1 MKQFCSFYIIMFA
14 VFNTINATGQT
25 VTDIDG
31 NVYNTVEIGTQQW
44 MAENLK
50 VTKYNEGTA
59 IPLVTDGI
67 GWNNLTTPG
76 YCWYNNDNTTYG
88 DVYGALYNWYGVNA
102 GNFCPVGWHVPS
114 DPEWTVLNDYLG
126 GSSVAGGKL
135 KASILWNSPNTGATD
150 EAGFTALPGGYRGG
164 DGIYSDIGNMGMWWS
179 ASGTGFPFDA
189 WLRGMNYNNANFDRG
204 TLAKYYGF
212 SIRCVNDDPVGMED
226 RNNSLFE
233 FNIYP
238 NPSHKKVV
246 IECTD
251 SKEYLLQ
258 VIDIYGRIVIEKQ
271 ISERTELEM
280 ESKGVYFV
288 RLSDGSQIS
297 TKKLIIQ

>member
-50 VTKYNEGTA
+50 VTSNEGTA

-102 GNFCPVGWHVPS
+102 GNFCPVGWHVPT
-114 DPEWTVLNDYLG
+114 DAEWTVLNDYLG

-135 KASILWNSPNTGATD
+135 KASILSIPLIPELLMKPDLQHCQEATAEVMVYIVTSAIWECGGVLRVQD
-150 EAGFTALPGGYRGG
+150 FLLMPG
-164 DGIYSDIGNMGMWWS
+164 
-179 ASGTGFPFDA
+179 
-189 WLRGMNYNNANFDRG
+189 
-204 TLAKYYGF
+204 
-212 SIRCVNDDPVGMED
+212 
-226 RNNSLFE
+226 
-233 FNIYP
+233 
-238 NPSHKKVV
+238 
-246 IECTD
+246 
-251 SKEYLLQ
+251 
-258 VIDIYGRIVIEKQ
+258 
-271 ISERTELEM
+271 
-280 ESKGVYFV
+280 
-288 RLSDGSQIS
+288 
-297 TKKLIIQ
+297 